1 MDTIENTPSTNTPIT
16 KALEAGPPTVP
27 LSPDDVILQLRAL
40 QEQMPQMEPNLSA
53 SRTLRGQ
60 LQHVNPLFV
69 TAAVGAV
76 GSSDV
81 VQLALGRSDEAIR
94 EDIDLA
100 ARWFA
105 VADLA
110 RAVQRQS
117 VVIGTVLKQRVGL
130 AALQTY
136 KICEQLDRDVVHAKL
151 STHVA
156 EMKRLNKF
164 GRVRRRPQE
173 PELPAETSA
182 KAQS

>member
-1 MDTIENTPSTNTPIT
+1 MSTNANPPTTNPPIT
-16 KALEAGPPTVP
+16 KALEAGPPAVL
-27 LSPDDVILQLRAL
+27 LSPDDAILQLRAL
-40 QEQMPQMEPNLSA
+40 QGQMPQMEPNLST
-53 SRTLRGQ
+53 SRSLRGQ
-60 LQHVNPLFV
+60 LQHVNPLFI

-81 VQLALGRSDEAIR
+81 VQLALGRSDEAMR
-94 EDIDLA
+94 EEIDLA

-105 VADLA
+105 VADQA
-110 RAVQRQS
+110 RAVLRQS
-117 VVIGTVLKQRVGL
+117 LIIGTVLKQRVGL

-136 KICEQLDRDVVHAKL
+136 KICQQLDRDVVHAKL

-164 GRVRRRPQE
+164 GRVRRRPSE
-173 PELPAETSA
+173 PDLPAETSA

>member
-1 MDTIENTPSTNTPIT
+1 MDPKNTPSTNPAIT
-16 KALEAGPPTVP
+16 KALEAGPPAVLLT
-27 LSPDDVILQLRAL
+27 PDDAILQLRAL

-60 LQHVNPLFV
+60 LQHVNPLFI

-76 GSSDV
+76 GTSDI
-81 VQLALGRSDEAIR
+81 VQAALGRSDEALR

-105 VADLA
+105 VADQA
-110 RAVQRQS
+110 RAVLRQS
-117 VVIGTVLKQRVGL
+117 LVIGTVLKQRVGL

-136 KICEQLDRDVVHAKL
+136 KICQQLDRDVVHAKL
-151 STHVA
+151 SAHVA

-164 GRVRRRPQE
+164 GRVRRRPSE
-173 PELPAETSA
+173 PELPAETTA